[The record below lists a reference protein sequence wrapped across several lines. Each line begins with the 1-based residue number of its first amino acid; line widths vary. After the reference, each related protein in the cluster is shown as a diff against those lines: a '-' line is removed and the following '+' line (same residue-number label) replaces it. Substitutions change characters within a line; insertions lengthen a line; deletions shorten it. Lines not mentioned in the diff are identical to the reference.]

1 MGTIAETLAQARQ
14 LHEAGELAR
23 AEALYQEILRDEPNH
38 GEVLFLRGLVAQQ
51 QNRLQERWTIIA
63 ARCRNDR
70 RAPIFSINWG

>member
-14 LHEAGELAR
+14 LHEARELAR

-51 QNRLQERWTIIA
+51 ENRLQEALDSIA
-63 ARCRNDR
+63 APCRNDR
-70 RAPIFSINWG
+70 RTPICFINWG